1 MKVAIYEA
9 EPWEQTTFESLQAEH
24 ELAFVEGPLRADAL
38 GNETD
43 ADVVSTFIYSR
54 LSADALA
61 QFPNLKLITTRST
74 GYDHVDLDYCREH
87 GITVCNVPTYGDHTV
102 AEHVFGLLLTISH
115 NLVEAID
122 RTRKGD
128 FSMRGLRGFDLL
140 GKTLGVVGTG
150 AIGQQVV
157 RIARGFDMDVLA
169 YDVAPNGEL
178 AQELGFQYVD
188 FDDVL
193 TTSDVIT
200 LHVPATPE
208 TRHLISAEEFARMKP
223 GAVLINTA
231 RGNVVD
237 TTALLEALAEGRIA
251 AAGLDV
257 LSEEP
262 AIHEEAELLRK
273 EFRRQHDMEALLA
286 DHVLLRQRN
295 VFITPHSAFNT
306 REAVLRILET
316 TRDNIAAFAQGSPQ
330 NTV

>member
-9 EPWEQTTFESLQAEH
+9 EPWEQATFESLQDEH
-24 ELAFVEGPLRADAL
+24 ELAFVEGPLRADTVS
-38 GNETD
+38 EHTD
-43 ADVVSTFIYSR
+43 AEAVSTFIYSR
-54 LSADALA
+54 LTAEVLR

-115 NLVEAID
+115 NLVDAID

-140 GKTLGVVGTG
+140 GKKLGVIGTG
-150 AIGQQVV
+150 AIGQQVI
-157 RIARGFDMDVLA
+157 RIARGFEMDVLA
-169 YDVAPNGEL
+169 YDVAPSDDL
-178 AQELGFQYVD
+178 ASDLGFSYAT

-193 TTSDVIT
+193 SQSDIVT
-200 LHVPATPE
+200 LHVPATPQTE
-208 TRHLISAEEFARMKP
+208 HLISHDEFARMKH

-237 TTALLEALAEGRIA
+237 TKAMLEALAEGRIS

-262 AIHEEAELLRK
+262 AIREEAELLRSA
-273 EFRRQHDMEALLA
+273 FRQQHDMEALLA
-286 DHVLLRQRN
+286 DHLLLRQRN

-316 TRDNIAAFAQGSPQ
+316 TRDNIDAFVRGTPQ

>member
-1 MKVAIYEA
+1 MKVAIYEV
-9 EPWEQTTFESLQAEH
+9 EPWEQATFESLQDKH
-24 ELAFVEGPLRADAL
+24 ELAFVEGPLRADTV
-38 GNETD
+38 GEHTD
-43 ADVVSTFIYSR
+43 AEAVSTFIYSR
-54 LSADALA
+54 LNADVLQ
-61 QFPNLKLITTRST
+61 QFPHLKLIATRST

-140 GKTLGVVGTG
+140 GKTLGVIGTG
-150 AIGQQVV
+150 AIGQQVI

-169 YDVAPNGEL
+169 SDLAPNDEL
-178 AQELGFQYVD
+178 ARELGFRYAE
-188 FDDVL
+188 FDEVL
-193 TTSDVIT
+193 TQSDVIT
-200 LHVPATPE
+200 LHVPASPQTQ
-208 TRHLISAEEFARMKP
+208 HLISTDEFAKMKH

-231 RGNVVD
+231 RGNIVD
-237 TTALLEALAEGRIA
+237 TKAMLEALAEGRIS

-262 AIHEEAELLRK
+262 AIREEAELLRS
-273 EFRRQHDMEALLA
+273 EFRHQHDMEALLA
-286 DHVLLRQRN
+286 DHLLLRQRN

-316 TRDNIAAFAQGSPQ
+316 TRDNVDAFASGSPQ

>member
-1 MKVAIYEA
+1 MKIAIYEV
-9 EPWEQTTFESLQAEH
+9 EPWEQATFESLQDEH
-24 ELAFVEGPLRADAL
+24 ELSFVESPLRADTVD
-38 GNETD
+38 EHTD
-43 ADVVSTFIYSR
+43 AGAISTFIYSR
-54 LSADALA
+54 LSADVLR
-61 QFPNLKLITTRST
+61 QFPNLRLIATRST

-102 AEHVFGLLLTISH
+102 AEHVFGLILTISH
-115 NLVEAID
+115 NLLEAID

-140 GKTLGVVGTG
+140 GKTIGVIGTG
-150 AIGQQVV
+150 AIGLQVI

-169 YDVAPNGEL
+169 YDVAANDEL
-178 AQELGFQYVD
+178 AQTLGFRYGS

-193 TTSDVIT
+193 AESDIIT
-200 LHVPATPE
+200 LHVPSTPQ
-208 TRHLISAEEFARMKP
+208 THHLISHDEFARMKQ
-223 GAVLINTA
+223 GVVLINTA
-231 RGNVVD
+231 RGGIVN
-237 TTALLEALAEGRIA
+237 TTALLEALAEGRVA

-262 AIHEEAELLRK
+262 AIREEAELLRS

-286 DHVLLRQRN
+286 DHLLLRQRN

-306 REAVLRILET
+306 REAVRRILET
-316 TRDNIAAFAQGSPQ
+316 TRANLAAFVHGTQQ

>member
-1 MKVAIYEA
+1 MKIAIYEV
-9 EPWEQTTFESLQAEH
+9 EPWEQATFESLKNDH
-24 ELAFVEGPLRADAL
+24 ELAFLEGPLRTDTA
-38 GNETD
+38 NEHTD
-43 ADVVSTFIYSR
+43 AEAVSTFIYSR
-54 LSADALA
+54 LSADVLR
-61 QFPNLKLITTRST
+61 QFPNLKLIATRST
-74 GYDHVDLDYCREH
+74 GYDHIDLDCCHRQ

-140 GKTLGVVGTG
+140 GKTLGVIGTG
-150 AIGQQVV
+150 AIGQQVI

-169 YDVAPNGEL
+169 YDVAPDDEL
-178 AQELGFQYVD
+178 AGDLGFRYGA

-193 TTSDVIT
+193 AQSDIIT
-200 LHVPATPE
+200 LHVPSTPQ
-208 TRHLISAEEFARMKP
+208 THHLISHGEFAQMKQ
-223 GAVLINTA
+223 GVVLINTA
-231 RGNVVD
+231 RGGIVD
-237 TTALLEALAEGRIA
+237 TTALLEALAEGRVA

-257 LSEEP
+257 LAEEP
-262 AIHEEAELLRK
+262 AIREEAELLRS
-273 EFRRQHDMEALLA
+273 EFRRQHDLEALLA
-286 DHVLLRQRN
+286 DHLLLRQRN

-316 TRDNIAAFAQGSPQ
+316 TRDNIAAFVHGAPQ

>member
-1 MKVAIYEA
+1 MKVVLYEV
-9 EPWEQTTFESLQAEH
+9 EPWEQTTFESLNVDH
-24 ELAFVEGPLRADAL
+24 ELAFVESPLRADTIADH
-38 GNETD
+38 TD

-54 LSADALA
+54 LSADVLA
-61 QFPNLKLITTRST
+61 QFSNLKLITTRST
-74 GYDHVDLDYCREH
+74 GYDHVDLDYSRQH

-140 GKTLGVVGTG
+140 GKTIGVIGTG

-169 YDVAPNGEL
+169 YDVAPSDEL
-178 AQELGFQYVD
+178 ARELGFQYAD

-200 LHVPATPE
+200 LHVPATPQ
-208 TRHLISAEEFARMKP
+208 TRHLISHGEFARMKP
-223 GAVLINTA
+223 GTVLINTA

-251 AAGLDV
+251 TAGLDV

-262 AIHEEAELLRK
+262 AIHEEAELLRS

-295 VFITPHSAFNT
+295 VFITSHSAFNT

>member
-1 MKVAIYEA
+1 MKVVLYEV
-9 EPWEQTTFESLQAEH
+9 EPWEQTTFESLQSEH
-24 ELAFVEGPLRADAL
+24 ELAFVEAPLRSDTL
-38 GNETD
+38 GDQTD

-54 LSADALA
+54 LGADVLA

-169 YDVAPNGEL
+169 YDVAPNDEL
-178 AQELGFQYVD
+178 ARELGFQYAD

-193 TTSDVIT
+193 TTSDVVT
-200 LHVPATPE
+200 LHVPATPQ
-208 TRHLISAEEFARMKP
+208 TRHLISSEEFARMKP

-316 TRDNIAAFAQGSPQ
+316 TRDNIAAFAQRSPQ

>member
-1 MKVAIYEA
+1 LKVVLYEV
-9 EPWEQTTFESLQAEH
+9 EPWEQTTFESLNVDH
-24 ELAFVEGPLRADAL
+24 ELAFVESPLRADTIADH
-38 GNETD
+38 TD

-54 LSADALA
+54 LSADVLA
-61 QFPNLKLITTRST
+61 QFSNLKLITTRST
-74 GYDHVDLDYCREH
+74 GYDHVDLDYSRQH

-140 GKTLGVVGTG
+140 GKTIGVIGTG

-169 YDVAPNGEL
+169 YDVAPSDEL
-178 AQELGFQYVD
+178 ARELGFQYAD

-200 LHVPATPE
+200 LHVPATPQ
-208 TRHLISAEEFARMKP
+208 TRHLISHGEFARMKP
-223 GAVLINTA
+223 GTVLINTA

-251 AAGLDV
+251 TAGLDV

-262 AIHEEAELLRK
+262 AIHEEAELLRS

-295 VFITPHSAFNT
+295 VFITSHSAFNT